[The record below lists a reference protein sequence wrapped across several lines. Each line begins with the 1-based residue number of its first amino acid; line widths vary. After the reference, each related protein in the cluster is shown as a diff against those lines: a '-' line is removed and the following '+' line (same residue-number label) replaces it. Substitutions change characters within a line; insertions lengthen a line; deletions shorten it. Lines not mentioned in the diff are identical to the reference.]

1 TLFRSIALVT
11 VSIIAAIVNWFV
23 KKDEANEYAFILY
36 SGIFNRKEQT
46 VPFERI
52 QNVHTSKNV
61 VHRLLG
67 ATALTIETA
76 SSGDDSAVIF
86 PVLRMREAEEIRQI
100 IHREKQVQVEEV
112 ENGEPVFDE
121 GHYVDNEQIRDDQT

>member
-1 TLFRSIALVT
+1 FFTNQSESIFMNVIRYGLIALVT

-23 KKDEANEYAFILY
+23 KKYEANEYAFILY

-61 VHRLLG
+61 VHHLLG
-67 ATALTIETA
+67 AIALTIETA
-76 SSGDDSAVIF
+76 SSGDDSE
-86 PVLRMREAEEIRQI
+86 RSEER
-100 IHREKQVQVEEV
+100 R
-112 ENGEPVFDE
+112 
-121 GHYVDNEQIRDDQT
+121 